1 MFESAYMPKDNT
13 RLGLLMMIG
22 FCVLAP
28 ASDAL
33 VKILGDGIPLLQV
46 LIARFMA
53 QLLLLRRNLWTSRH
67 YTWMRADR
75 IGLVIL
81 RSVLHL
87 VAIAF
92 LFLSLRFL
100 PLADAIAIAYVLPF
114 LILAVGW
121 FTGDRASPLTL
132 GLCLLGFVGTLMV
145 VQPSFT
151 DVGWPALLPIVVAV
165 LFTGFMF
172 ITRKISKY
180 IEPIDLQA
188 ANGVCAMVIL
198 LPIALVGKSLEI
210 PMLMMVPVSNV
221 ELLYLI
227 GLGVLGTLAHLMMTW
242 ALRFASAPT
251 VAPVQYLEIPFA
263 ALYGWLIFKD
273 LPNGLSAIGIVV
285 TITAGLL
292 VLRYSKASAP

>member
-1 MFESAYMPKDNT
+1 
-13 RLGLLMMIG
+13 MMIG

-53 QLLLLRRNLWTSRH
+53 QLLLLRRNLWTRRH

-92 LFLSLRFL
+92 LFLSLRCL

-145 VQPSFT
+145 VQPSFA
-151 DVGWPALLPIVVAV
+151 DVGWPALLPIIVAV

-172 ITRKISKY
+172 ITRKISKH

-198 LPIALVGKSLEI
+198 LPIALVGKSSEI